1 MSLPAL
7 LPPSAAEAA
16 EEAKRVTRW
25 SIALSRCTA
34 MRSWADLLSI
44 LMTTQGGCDPSVNP
58 THSDAADLRSSTA
71 YAVAYA

>member
-1 MSLPAL
+1 MVFFCGSMSRPAL

-34 MRSWADLLSI
+34 MRPWADLLSVDDD
-44 LMTTQGGCDPSVNP
+44 MGG
-58 THSDAADLRSSTA
+58 L
-71 YAVAYA
+71 

>member
-1 MSLPAL
+1 MSRPAL

-34 MRSWADLLSI
+34 MRSWADLLSVDDD
-44 LMTTQGGCDPSVNP
+44 MGG
-58 THSDAADLRSSTA
+58 LL
-71 YAVAYA
+71 

>member
-1 MSLPAL
+1 MSRPAL

-34 MRSWADLLSI
+34 MRSWADLLSVDDD
-44 LMTTQGGCDPSVNP
+44 MGGCDPSVNP